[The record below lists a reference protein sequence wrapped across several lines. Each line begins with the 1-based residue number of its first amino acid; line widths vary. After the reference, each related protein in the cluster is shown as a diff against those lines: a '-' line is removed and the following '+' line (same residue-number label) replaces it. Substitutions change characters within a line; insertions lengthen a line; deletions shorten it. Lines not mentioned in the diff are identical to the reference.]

1 MGGIDIGGGGG
12 GGRRR
17 TMDSEINMIPMID
30 LLMVTISFLLITAVW
45 THMARIDANAQVPAL
60 RPEVPP
66 DALKAEK
73 QLHVMMQKPEKFVL
87 VWKQGNVTVDS
98 IEVPR
103 HEVVVKQ
110 GASEVVRYPEL
121 AQKIESEWKAKGQHS
136 NPADRTPDQAVLH
149 TDDKTEFEIIVGV
162 MDAIDA
168 TRRDV
173 NGHVGAG
180 PANKPDRIPAFNI
193 TFAVD

>member
-12 GGRRR
+12 GGAGGRRR

-66 DALKAEK
+66 EPTQVEK
-73 QLHVMMQKPEKFVL
+73 QLHVMMQAPDKFVL
-87 VWKQGNVTVDS
+87 VWKQGSIVVDS
-98 IEVPR
+98 IDVPR
-103 HEVVVKQ
+103 NEVVVRQ
-110 GASEVVRYPEL
+110 GGAEIVRFPDL
-121 AQKIESEWKAKGQHS
+121 AQKIESEWKAKGQHGS
-136 NPADRTPDQAVLH
+136 PADHTPDQAVLH
-149 TDDKTEFEIIVGV
+149 TDDKTEFRYIVGV

-173 NGHVGAG
+173 SVGGKSAMQ
-180 PANKPDRIPAFNI
+180 RMPAFSI
-193 TFAVD
+193 AFATN